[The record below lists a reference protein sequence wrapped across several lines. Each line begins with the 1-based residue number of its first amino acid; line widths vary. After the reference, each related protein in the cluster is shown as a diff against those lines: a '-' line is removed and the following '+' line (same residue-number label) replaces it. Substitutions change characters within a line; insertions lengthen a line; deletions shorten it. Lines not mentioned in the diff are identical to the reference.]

1 MEKKQTAP
9 VKISYRVL
17 FPERKE
23 TYIRAEAA
31 RISYGGMLITTRERL
46 KIGCLLEIAL
56 RVNPE
61 IKEKLKL
68 LGEVKWI
75 KEGAAKDTWSVAV
88 FYLLPTAGRMFELF
102 RFINREAIEDVY
114 RSKVRTTKT

>member
-1 MEKKQTAP
+1 MERKQTPP

-23 TYIRAEAA
+23 TYTRAEAA
-31 RISYGGMLITTRERL
+31 RISYGGMLINTREKL
-46 KIGCLLEIAL
+46 EIGCLVEIAL
-56 RVNPE
+56 RVDPGK
-61 IKEKLKL
+61 KEKLKL
-68 LGEVKWI
+68 LGEVRWI
-75 KEGAAKDTWSVAV
+75 KEGAGRDTWAAAV

-102 RFINREAIEDVY
+102 RFVNREAIEDVY

>member
-9 VKISYRVL
+9 ARISYRVL

-23 TYIRAEAA
+23 SYIRAEAA
-31 RISYGGMLITTRERL
+31 RIGYGGMLITTKERL
-46 KIGCLLEIAL
+46 EIGCLIEIAL
-56 RVNPE
+56 RVDPE
-61 IKEKLKL
+61 SKEKLKL

-75 KEGAAKDTWSVAV
+75 KEGAVRDTWSAAV

-102 RFINREAIEDVY
+102 RFVNREAIEDVV
-114 RSKVRTTKT
+114 RSKVRSTKP

>member
-23 TYIRAEAA
+23 SYIRAEAA
-31 RISYGGMLITTRERL
+31 RIGYGGMLITTKERL
-46 KIGCLLEIAL
+46 KIGCLIEIAL
-56 RVNPE
+56 RIDPE
-61 IKEKLKL
+61 SKEKLKL

-75 KEGAAKDTWSVAV
+75 KEGAARDTWSVAV

-102 RFINREAIEDVY
+102 RFVNREAIEDVV